1 MALQKLLRSVTNAAL
16 RRRSW
21 QDMCRGLLRL
31 KDEATVLKLAQ
42 EIHNRYADFDDDQ
55 KLEFFQ
61 LLLDE
66 FRADQSQLQAAIE
79 KYRADPSPANV
90 QLVNRASL
98 PARRQIFQVLN
109 MTPNGTLK
117 LIAMRSDLLCLLET
131 HNDLKAVDRD
141 LEILFGAWFNR
152 GFLSLEQIDWKT
164 PAFILEKL
172 IRYEAVHEITGWNDL
187 RRRVSSG
194 RRCYAF
200 FHPALPNEPIIFV
213 QVALANG
220 LAGSI
225 DQLIGDENGE
235 PACVEDEKRAN
246 TAIFYSISNCQP
258 GLRGIAFGD
267 LLIKQVVD
275 LISVELPHIKTYS
288 TLSPVP
294 GFGAWMKR
302 AAQDSDSDLS
312 PAERAA
318 IAQLVSQ
325 PDDREWIDDD
335 THCPEYQPILTA
347 LCAHYLLNEKRGAA
361 PFDPVAR
368 FHLRNGA
375 RLERINWLGD
385 TSPKGIQES
394 VGFLANYVYDRKS
407 VTKNHERYIYENEVV
422 TSNAVA
428 QLAKRRG

>member
-1 MALQKLLRSVTNAAL
+1 MVLQELFRSVTNAAL

-21 QDMCRGLLRL
+21 QDMCRDLLRL

-42 EIHNRYADFDDDQ
+42 EILNRYAHFDGEQ

-61 LLLDE
+61 FLLEE
-66 FRADQSQLQAAIE
+66 FRADHGKLQAAIGR
-79 KYRADPSPANV
+79 YQADPSPANV

-98 PARRQIFQVLN
+98 PARRQVFQVLN
-109 MTPNGTLK
+109 MTPTGTLN
-117 LIAMRSDLLCLLET
+117 LIAMRSDLLSLLGT
-131 HNDLKAVDRD
+131 HNDLKAVDTD

-152 GFLSLEQIDWKT
+152 GFLSLEQIDWRT

-172 IRYEAVHEITGWNDL
+172 IRYEAVHEITGWDDL
-187 RRRVSSG
+187 RRRVSAG

-200 FHPALPNEPIIFV
+200 FHPALPHEPIIFV

-220 LAGSI
+220 LTGSI
-225 DQLIGDENGE
+225 DQLIREGTAD
-235 PACVEDEKRAN
+235 PACAEDEARAD

-275 LISVELPHIKTYS
+275 LISSQLPHIKTYS
-288 TLSPVP
+288 TLSPIP
-294 GFGAWMKR
+294 GFGTWLKR
-302 AAQDSDSDLS
+302 AVQDGDLS
-312 PAERAA
+312 STERDVITA
-318 IAQLVSQ
+318 LHGRS
-325 PDDREWIDDD
+325 DDLAWIEDG
-335 THCPEYQPILTA
+335 TKRPEYQPTLLS
-347 LCAHYLLNEKRGAA
+347 LCAHYLLNEKRGEA
-361 PFDPVAR
+361 PLDPVSR

-385 TSPKGIQES
+385 VSAKGLEES
-394 VGFLANYVYDRKS
+394 AGLLANYVYDRKS
-407 VTKNHERYIYENEVV
+407 VTKNHERYIYDNEVV
-422 TSNAVA
+422 SSNAVG

>member
-1 MALQKLLRSVTNAAL
+1 
-16 RRRSW
+16 
-21 QDMCRGLLRL
+21 
-31 KDEATVLKLAQ
+31 
-42 EIHNRYADFDDDQ
+42 
-55 KLEFFQ
+55 
-61 LLLDE
+61 
-66 FRADQSQLQAAIE
+66 
-79 KYRADPSPANV
+79 V

-98 PARRQIFQVLN
+98 PARRQVFQVLN
-109 MTPNGTLK
+109 MTPSGTLR
-117 LIAMRSDLLCLLET
+117 LIAMRSDLLSLLAANG
-131 HNDLKAVDRD
+131 HLLAVDQD

-172 IRYEAVHEITGWNDL
+172 IRYEAVHEITGWDDL

-213 QVALANG
+213 QVALTNG
-220 LAGSI
+220 LTGSI
-225 DQLIGDENGE
+225 DQLIRDESAE
-235 PACVEDEKRAN
+235 TPCAADEQRAD

-275 LISVELPHIKTYS
+275 LISTELPHIKTYA
-288 TLSPVP
+288 TLSPIP

-302 AAQDSDSDLS
+302 AAQDDASDLS
-312 PAERAA
+312 PAERTV
-318 IAQLVSQ
+318 IARLQSQ
-325 PDDREWIDDD
+325 PQDRTWIDDD
-335 THCPEYQPILTA
+335 NQCREYQPILMA
-347 LCAHYLLNEKRGAA
+347 LCAHYLLNERRGDA
-361 PFDPVAR
+361 PLDPVSR

-394 VGFLANYVYDRKS
+394 AGLLANYLYDRKS
-407 VTKNHERYIYENEVV
+407 VTRNHERYIYDNEVV
-422 TSNAVA
+422 SSNAVG